1 MVLPPLCHHDAATS
15 WCMEKANPCRH
26 HFYIFTNCQYR
37 IIVPQFQKNHI
48 NFQGISAPFFQCLFD
63 IFPKSHSIQLSI
75 HKSKPA
81 HMKPRGYHV
90 SSMLLIIYTY
100 NMVDFLN
107 KKKFFSKNLYIKR
120 TFKLIFESAI
130 ELYIWEFDIMTKGI
144 QVKRYWL
151 STKKDSPYKCDPI
164 YFHPEWPAKNG
175 IRKKK

>member
-1 MVLPPLCHHDAATS
+1 
-15 WCMEKANPCRH
+15 
-26 HFYIFTNCQYR
+26 
-37 IIVPQFQKNHI
+37 
-48 NFQGISAPFFQCLFD
+48 
-63 IFPKSHSIQLSI
+63 
-75 HKSKPA
+75 
-81 HMKPRGYHV
+81 
-90 SSMLLIIYTY
+90 MLLIIYTY

-164 YFHPEWPAKNG
+164 YFHPE
-175 IRKKK
+175 